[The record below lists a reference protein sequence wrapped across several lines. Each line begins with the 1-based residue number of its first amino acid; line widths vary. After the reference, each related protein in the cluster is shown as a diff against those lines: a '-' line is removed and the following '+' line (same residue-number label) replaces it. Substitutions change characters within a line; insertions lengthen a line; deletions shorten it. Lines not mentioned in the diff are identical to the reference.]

1 MCNHHCDTTHAWC
14 HLHTH
19 TWMAKWCGV
28 ANVLRLLCASTL
40 AWSLHFATPFV
51 CVTSSAK
58 CVSPSIPSPLCFSIT
73 HPFWCVWHCQVA
85 FTLSLWV
92 LMHWCWHQCP
102 SYGAHHASH
111 PPLPV
116 CVVMAFLHCPGPVNH
131 LPPFLCVFWC
141 VPQATASIC
150 TDRGGYALW
159 CCLPQK
165 SAMRDTMKRHT
176 LAHFAFFRFLSS
188 PFLWSVWR

>member
-1 MCNHHCDTTHAWC
+1 MCNHHCDTTHTWC

-28 ANVLRLLCASTL
+28 ADVLRLLCASTL

-58 CVSPSIPSPLCFSIT
+58 CVSPSIPSPLCFSLI
-73 HPFWCVWHCQVA
+73 PLFGVCVWHCQVA

-92 LMHWCWHQCP
+92 LMHWRWHQCP
-102 SYGAHHASH
+102 SYGTHHASH

-116 CVVMAFLHCPGPVNH
+116 CGDGFPALPWPCQPLAICIVCFLVCPSSHCFNLH
-131 LPPFLCVFWC
+131 
-141 VPQATASIC
+141 
-150 TDRGGYALW
+150 
-159 CCLPQK
+159 
-165 SAMRDTMKRHT
+165 
-176 LAHFAFFRFLSS
+176 
-188 PFLWSVWR
+188 

>member
-1 MCNHHCDTTHAWC
+1 
-14 HLHTH
+14 
-19 TWMAKWCGV
+19 MAKWCGV

-51 CVTSSAK
+51 CHLISQVCVT
-58 CVSPSIPSPLCFSIT
+58 IYSIT
-73 HPFWCVWHCQVA
+73 TLLFYHTPFLCMCVALSSGIHALFVA
-85 FTLSLWV
+85 VDALVLASVPLIWGTPCLSSTTA
-92 LMHWCWHQCP
+92 C
-102 SYGAHHASH
+102 
-111 PPLPV
+111 V

-165 SAMRDTMKRHT
+165 
-176 LAHFAFFRFLSS
+176 
-188 PFLWSVWR
+188 

>member
-1 MCNHHCDTTHAWC
+1 MVWCGQCVVTVVCINTCMVTSLCHTICVC
-14 HLHTH
+14 HLI
-19 TWMAKWCGV
+19 
-28 ANVLRLLCASTL
+28 SQ
-40 AWSLHFATPFV
+40 V
-51 CVTSSAK
+51 CVT
-58 CVSPSIPSPLCFSIT
+58 IHSIT
-73 HPFWCVWHCQVA
+73 PLLFYHTPLFGVCVWHCQVA
-85 FTLSLWV
+85 FTLSLWL
-92 LMHWCWHQCP
+92 LMHWCWHLCP

-188 PFLWSVWR
+188 PFLWRIWRQ

>member
-73 HPFWCVWHCQVA
+73 HPF
-85 FTLSLWV
+85 F
-92 LMHWCWHQCP
+92 
-102 SYGAHHASH
+102 G
-111 PPLPV
+111 V
-116 CVVMAFLHCPGPVNH
+116 CVALSSGIHALFVGVDALV
-131 LPPFLCVFWC
+131 LAS
-141 VPQATASIC
+141 VPLIWGTP
-150 TDRGGYALW
+150 
-159 CCLPQK
+159 CLPSTTACVCGDGVPALPWPCQP
-165 SAMRDTMKRHT
+165 
-176 LAHFAFFRFLSS
+176 LATFLVCFLVCSS
-188 PFLWSVWR
+188 SHCFNLH

>member
-73 HPFWCVWHCQVA
+73 HTPF
-85 FTLSLWV
+85 
-92 LMHWCWHQCP
+92 
-102 SYGAHHASH
+102 G
-111 PPLPV
+111 V
-116 CVVMAFLHCPGPVNH
+116 CVALSSGIHALFVAVDALV
-131 LPPFLCVFWC
+131 LAS
-141 VPQATASIC
+141 VPLIWGTP
-150 TDRGGYALW
+150 
-159 CCLPQK
+159 CLPSTTACVCGDGVPALPWPCQP
-165 SAMRDTMKRHT
+165 
-176 LAHFAFFRFLSS
+176 LATFLVCFLVCSS
-188 PFLWSVWR
+188 SHCFNLH

>member
-1 MCNHHCDTTHAWC
+1 MHQ
-14 HLHTH
+14 HLHGH
-19 TWMAKWCGV
+19 F
-28 ANVLRLLCASTL
+28 TL
-40 AWSLHFATPFV
+40 PHHL
-51 CVTSSAK
+51 
-58 CVSPSIPSPLCFSIT
+58 CVSPHQPSVCHHLFH
-73 HPFWCVWHCQVA
+73 HPFAFLSHTSFLVCVCMALSSGIHALFVA
-85 FTLSLWV
+85 VDTLV
-92 LMHWCWHQCP
+92 LASVP

-131 LPPFLCVFWC
+131 LSPFLCVFWC

-188 PFLWSVWR
+188 PFQ